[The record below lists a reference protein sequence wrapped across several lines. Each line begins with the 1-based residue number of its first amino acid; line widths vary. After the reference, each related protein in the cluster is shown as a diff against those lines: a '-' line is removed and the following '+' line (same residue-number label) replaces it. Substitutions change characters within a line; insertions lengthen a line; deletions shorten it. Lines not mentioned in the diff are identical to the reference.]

1 MDDKTRSISFA
12 VKRAQAQTN
21 VESHTQDILW
31 DVAKQIVGA
40 SESYVSGGVL
50 YNEGDFLKIAQSIAS
65 AAEGRIG
72 AYVQAYSNASAKV
85 LGLGNTSG
93 IDSFL
98 NSNVYGKTYMQRNS
112 EYLSQF
118 AEDVVKLCKA
128 GVALGYDQNKLL
140 NSVRT
145 NYRSPFLSSV
155 ITKAQKQNIHTEIP
169 HRGRGVYQASY
180 DNIIRN
186 VRNTVHMAWG
196 VAELEYGKQNGAVGY
211 YVHRGSSYMCAEC
224 DDEVGWLHDMS
235 MMVVPIHPSCRCWV
249 TFVTK
254 EDLEKQNR
262 K

>member
-1 MDDKTRSISFA
+1 MDDKSRSISYA
-12 VKRAQAQTN
+12 VKRAQALTN
-21 VESHTQDILW
+21 VESHTQDILL
-31 DVAKQIVGA
+31 DVAKQIVGI

-50 YNEGDFLKIAQSIAS
+50 YNEADFLKIAKSIAS
-65 AAEGRIG
+65 AAEDKIG
-72 AYVQAYSNASAKV
+72 AYVKAYSNASAKV
-85 LGLGNTSG
+85 LGLASTSS

-98 NSNVYGKTYMQRNS
+98 NSNVHGKTYMQRNS

-140 NSVRT
+140 NAVRT
-145 NYRSPFLSSV
+145 SYKSPFIDSV

-196 VAELEYGKQNGAVGY
+196 VAELEYGKQHGAAGY
-211 YVHRGSSYMCAEC
+211 YVHRGSSYICEEC
-224 DDEVGWLHDMS
+224 DSEVGWIHDMNY
-235 MMVVPIHPSCRCWV
+235 MVVPIHPSCRCWV

-254 EDLEKQNR
+254 EDLEEQNG